1 MQKRNKRRP
10 SSDSFRTH
18 GTGAPRAEW
27 PPGAMV
33 TMITLAPAGNPQ
45 AVCAAQRSR
54 TDRIQGMVGLARRR
68 LLLAASLA
76 VLARPGIGGDG
87 SAWEGPTRPG
97 TAKMAEYAAL
107 AHDAQREAFQNDGER
122 RVAAGRACPI
132 ERLEWGTLTPAE
144 FAERFVAAGRPVI
157 FTDAMSSYAT
167 RPQDWLT
174 KDGFVA
180 AFGEIEAKAGTG
192 AELAQ
197 YGGRSDRPPMKLR
210 DIVGQFGSQT
220 DPDNE
225 LFVFDMQ
232 VSAQLKRSFEEPAI
246 FTDTFMAPFKG
257 EAKWNM
263 LSLGGDGLGLGFHT
277 HADSWLGLFAGI
289 KRWLLFE
296 PGSFPTGEKLFPN
309 RMLGVDALMR
319 QWQNST
325 REHPHLLPLDCYQFP
340 GELLYLPAGY
350 AHATQNLGDSI
361 GIGGQTQ
368 ICSGAAHVSQLPIT
382 LVIVLLVRR
391 LTGC

>member
-1 MQKRNKRRP
+1 
-10 SSDSFRTH
+10 
-18 GTGAPRAEW
+18 
-27 PPGAMV
+27 
-33 TMITLAPAGNPQ
+33 
-45 AVCAAQRSR
+45 
-54 TDRIQGMVGLARRR
+54 
-68 LLLAASLA
+68 
-76 VLARPGIGGDG
+76 
-87 SAWEGPTRPG
+87 
-97 TAKMAEYAAL
+97 MAEYAAL

-210 DIVGQFGSQT
+210 DIVDQFGSQT

-232 VSAQLKRSFEEPAI
+232 VSAQLKRSFEEPSI

-263 LSLGGDGLGLGFHT
+263 LSLGWGWDFILTLTRGLDYLLGSSGGCF
-277 HADSWLGLFAGI
+277 S
-289 KRWLLFE
+289 
-296 PGSFPTGEKLFPN
+296 SQ
-309 RMLGVDALMR
+309 ALSQQAR
-319 QWQNST
+319 S
-325 REHPHLLPLDCYQFP
+325 CF
-340 GELLYLPAGY
+340 
-350 AHATQNLGDSI
+350 
-361 GIGGQTQ
+361 QTE
-368 ICSGAAHVSQLPIT
+368 CLE
-382 LVIVLLVRR
+382 
-391 LTGC
+391 